1 MKENKHYEINNN
13 GNDANEMNNMELN
26 QIKFDKDIYV
36 MKKIQKYVQL
46 FYLLKYN
53 LNFYLN

>member
-36 MKKIQKYVQL
+36 MKKI
-46 FYLLKYN
+46 
-53 LNFYLN
+53 